1 MKRRVFFKA
10 AAAVAA
16 LLGLPVKETVAANSD
31 TGNTTTRSRSPEAL
45 LEDEVTRL
53 RIGTHATAE
62 LRETNRHAREA
73 GGSQPFSDPPDD
85 ENNYWA
91 KAIRRGNRYFYR
103 VGSTTV
109 ECTKREYTAVIA
121 SPNTYYFSSAL
132 VLHVRIQRK
141 RDGLPALS

>member
-1 MKRRVFFKA
+1 MKRRLFFKA

-16 LLGLPVKETVAANSD
+16 LLGLPVKATVSANSD
-31 TGNTTTRSRSPEAL
+31 TGNTTTGNQSPEAL

-62 LRETNRHAREA
+62 LREANRHAREA
-73 GGSQPFSDPPDD
+73 GGPQPFFDPSDD

-91 KAIRRGNRYFYR
+91 EAIRRGNRYFYR

-109 ECTKREYTAVIA
+109 ECSEREYTAVIA
-121 SPNTYYFSSAL
+121 NPNTYYFSSAL

-141 RDGLPALS
+141 RDGLPVLT